1 MKCFIVLF
9 AIVAAVSAGYHHAPQ
24 VIHVAGNPPI
34 PDLKAAPYVP
44 HGNDH
49 TTRIHYSGGNAGGY
63 GGSGGHPHLVAVE
76 QYHDAPHYEPSVT
89 NIALHGGYGGHGGH
103 GYGH

>member
-9 AIVAAVSAGYHHAPQ
+9 AIVAAVSAGYHHAPE

-34 PDLKAAPYVP
+34 PGLKAHPLVP

-49 TTRIHYSGGNAGGY
+49 TTKLHYSG
-63 GGSGGHPHLVAVE
+63 SHIGHPHLVGVE
-76 QYHDAPHYEPSVT
+76 HYHPAPHDEPGWSNVKV
-89 NIALHGGYGGHGGH
+89 HGHGH
-103 GYGH
+103 Y